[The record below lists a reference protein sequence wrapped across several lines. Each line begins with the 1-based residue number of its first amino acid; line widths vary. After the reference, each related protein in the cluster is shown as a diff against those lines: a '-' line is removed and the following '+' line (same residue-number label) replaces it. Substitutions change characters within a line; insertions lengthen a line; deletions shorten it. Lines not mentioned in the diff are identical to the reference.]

1 MENSSNRISFHY
13 EFISGKGAISN
24 KDRRDV
30 SVILTVEALFTI
42 KINDAI
48 YFEAEL
54 AILEFYKALFKWKET
69 LTKENIKE
77 FHYYTIEYDEYEDG
91 ALISLIPFSNKARIK
106 SIWAQW
112 EVSNVFDLDKAV
124 QEFIALEGRLRKD
137 IEQFYQIDLKG
148 FIKHIPL
155 PCIK

>member
-1 MENSSNRISFHY
+1 MENTSNRITFHY
-13 EFISGKGAISN
+13 EFISEKGTISN

-30 SVILTVEALFTI
+30 SVILTVDALFTI

-54 AILEFYKALFKWKET
+54 AILEFYKALFNWKET
-69 LTKENIKE
+69 LTKENIIE
-77 FHYYTIEYDEYEDG
+77 FHYYTIEYDEYENG
-91 ALISLIPFSNKARIK
+91 ALISLIPFSNKARVT
-106 SIWAQW
+106 SIWAQC
-112 EVSNVFDLDKAV
+112 EVNNVFDLDNAI
-124 QEFIALEGRLRKD
+124 QEFIALEERLRKD

-155 PCIK
+155 I